1 MKKSGYI
8 SDHDELIAS
17 KIAYVLSGGN
27 LPAGTEVTE
36 EYILE
41 LEKQAFLELIK
52 TPKSQQ
58 RMQHMLTKNKP
69 LRN

>member
-1 MKKSGYI
+1 
-8 SDHDELIAS
+8 
-17 KIAYVLSGGN
+17 V
-27 LPAGTEVTE
+27 PAGTEVTE
-36 EYILE
+36 DYILE